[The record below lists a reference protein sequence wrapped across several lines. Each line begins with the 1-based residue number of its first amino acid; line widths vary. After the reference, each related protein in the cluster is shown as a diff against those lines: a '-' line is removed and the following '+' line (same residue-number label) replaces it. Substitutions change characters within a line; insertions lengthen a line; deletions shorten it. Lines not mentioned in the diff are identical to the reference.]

1 MYMQQSDS
9 GLVEITESVRD
20 LTQLAIENQESTK
33 VVELNSAHIVET
45 TKSLSEMAVGLQ
57 EAVTLKKK

>member
-33 VVELNSAHIVET
+33 VVELNSTHIVET

-57 EAVTLKKK
+57 EAVTFKNE